1 MYCYTL
7 QDGQYQNS
15 KSPKYSYIDL
25 ERIKEIYEFDTSTI
39 SSAEQA
45 ESFKEEQKIY
55 DTPYED
61 EVDYGPIY
69 TEPPNKVEKI
79 YESIDSQIINEL
91 DRGNIR

>member
-7 QDGQYQNS
+7 QDGQCQNS
-15 KSPKYSYIDL
+15 QPHKYSCIDL
-25 ERIKEIYEFDTSTI
+25 EGIYEFDTSTI
-39 SSAEQA
+39 SPAELA

-61 EVDYGPIY
+61 EADYGPIY

-79 YESIDSQIINEL
+79 YESIDSQIISKL